1 MMELPLY
8 MVMSWQIKF
17 LTFFV
22 YFSLIHFGL
31 YNMETG
37 TGFFYNL
44 KDFNSANSIAKVQKK
59 LRLSWALSIHGGTA
73 GDNRITPAMNF
84 AHCVSST

>member
-1 MMELPLY
+1 MA
-8 MVMSWQIKF
+8 
-17 LTFFV
+17 FFI
-22 YFSLIHFGL
+22 YFSLIPFGL
-31 YNMETG
+31 SNMGAGTG
-37 TGFFYNL
+37 FLVVGFFYNL
-44 KDFNSANSIAKVQKK
+44 KDFNSANSVAEVQEK